1 MIELTERVEMAYA
14 EGMDDAING
23 DNLNPY
29 DSVTQPGE
37 FQSYE
42 QGFLDGLFADG
53 SNNHTNN

>member
-1 MIELTERVEMAYA
+1 MIELTDRVEMAYA
-14 EGMDDAING
+14 EGMDDAENG

-29 DSVTQPGE
+29 DQVTQPGE

-53 SNNHTNN
+53 SNNHINN